1 MVTFIVL
8 FSATQTFGGL
18 VGSSFFS
25 TYQQHRTQNYQVEII
40 KDLEQ
45 ADPLVAQRLS
55 TYQRSASVTTTDPAL
70 QTAQSMHSLNQ
81 VVTREAQVRAYNDVI
96 ALNGILLSH
105 YSCGVVLILHEVNI
119 YNVEELAVLNGFFID
134 EIEIEIDICQ
144 MIKTN
149 RNKLHLKQLRSI

>member
-18 VGSSFFS
+18 VGSSFS

-70 QTAQSMHSLNQ
+70 QTAQSMRSLNQ
-81 VVTREAQVRAYNDVI
+81 VVTRASACLQ
-96 ALNGILLSH
+96 
-105 YSCGVVLILHEVNI
+105 
-119 YNVEELAVLNGFFID
+119 
-134 EIEIEIDICQ
+134 
-144 MIKTN
+144 
-149 RNKLHLKQLRSI
+149 